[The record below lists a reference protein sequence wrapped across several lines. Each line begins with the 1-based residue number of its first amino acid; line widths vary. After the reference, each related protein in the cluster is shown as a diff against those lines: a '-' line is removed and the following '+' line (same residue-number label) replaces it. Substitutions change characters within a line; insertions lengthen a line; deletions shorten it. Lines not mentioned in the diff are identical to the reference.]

1 MSSTRSSFQRAATES
16 RARGLGRG
24 NPACDRSSDRSS
36 QHMRPPSGR
45 SSQTRTGPAPTNNRP
60 SSGRPSSAGNSIKS
74 VRGKIS
80 SATSNN
86 SEKRPLSSRVFM
98 PLACSRNSSLL
109 SRDSDKNSSARGS
122 SASGHGKMLSKTS
135 SAQNSLQ
142 QTVTSNSRTSSL
154 STQNTSHVRPS
165 SAPSSSGA
173 IKKVPSVSRPPL
185 PKGNSKDGNSNSSK
199 WIIRDKPLS
208 VGGCGAQ
215 PKKGPTVSNSRPS
228 RHQVAKNSMA
238 PTPSCKTNKLSTSVK
253 ETGKELIQGMTNEL
267 GASTE
272 LKLGKCV
279 SRSRE
284 DIQSCKNE
292 TRGTRK
298 MEETLDIT
306 RGNNKLQEELKDG
319 AQANGPGDE
328 EQSVVSTAAE
338 NTEECSLLL
347 NEAVGENVSKSPC
360 DDSLENSKINDS
372 LELD

>member
-1 MSSTRSSFQRAATES
+1 
-16 RARGLGRG
+16 
-24 NPACDRSSDRSS
+24 
-36 QHMRPPSGR
+36 MRPPSGR

-60 SSGRPSSAGNSIKS
+60 SSGRLSSAGNSIKS

-86 SEKRPLSSRVFM
+86 SEKRPLSSRAFM
-98 PLACSRNSSLL
+98 PLGSSRNSPSL
-109 SRDSDKNSSARGS
+109 SRDSDKNSSARSS

-142 QTVTSNSRTSSL
+142 QTVPSNSRTSSL
-154 STQNTSHVRPS
+154 STQNTSNVRPS

-185 PKGNSKDGNSNSSK
+185 PKGSSKDSNSNSSK
-199 WIIRDKPLS
+199 RIIRDKPLS

-228 RHQVAKNSMA
+228 GHQVAKNYMA
-238 PTPSCKTNKLSTSVK
+238 PTPSCKTNKSSTSVK
-253 ETGKELIQGMTNEL
+253 ETTSRKELVQGITNGL

-292 TRGTRK
+292 TSGTRK
-298 MEETLDIT
+298 IEETLDIT
-306 RGNNKLQEELKDG
+306 RDNNKLQEELKDG

-328 EQSVVSTAAE
+328 KQSVVSTAAE
-338 NTEECSLLL
+338 NTEEGSLLL